1 MHIPSSGG
9 LLSSEATSEER
20 IGGTK
25 WQPSYEYMCCILII
39 IINYYFISVDYGFV
53 NVL

>member
-9 LLSSEATSEER
+9 FLSNEATSEER

-25 WQPSYEYMCCILII
+25 WQPFYEYMCCILII
-39 IINYYFISVDYGFV
+39 IINYFISVDYGFV